1 MQLSL
6 KEDVSKNLG
15 SFRGSGNFL
24 LLVIGKVGPQD
35 TRPQAALTHSDR
47 QGSIRTKLVPVIK
60 IALHCIAMT
69 TIFTQKDKFFSNLT
83 ILIES

>member
-24 LLVIGKVGPQD
+24 LLVIGKVGSQD
-35 TRPQAALTHSDR
+35 TRPQAALT
-47 QGSIRTKLVPVIK
+47 
-60 IALHCIAMT
+60 
-69 TIFTQKDKFFSNLT
+69 LT
-83 ILIES
+83 MHVLE